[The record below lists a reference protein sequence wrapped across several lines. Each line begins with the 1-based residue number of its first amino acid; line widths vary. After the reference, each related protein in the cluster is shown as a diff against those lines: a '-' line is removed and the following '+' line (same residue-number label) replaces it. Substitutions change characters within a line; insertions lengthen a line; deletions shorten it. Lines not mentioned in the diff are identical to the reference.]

1 MELIPDYPSLSAQL
15 HVCTSEKN
23 VENHDDD
30 DDDDDDSIYVHEHSL
45 PTILFIGLLVT
56 TLMVILN
63 FIPGGKTAGQVP
75 LRFALENL
83 AKETKMECID
93 NEMEM
98 DAIAHAGDD
107 DDFANTINM
116 PSSSSLH
123 SIRLDKLRKGKDNE
137 NENGEDGD
145 GDTDGEE
152 SYHLT
157 YHSHHQVEI
166 EMIPTTL
173 FDKKWMDNEDE
184 HEEVD
189 NENDQEKRSKH
200 SHSHSHS
207 SIPIHLPIPP
217 TPHSLMELDDQD
229 DEVNARLH
237 THLTSRQSNTENT
250 RYIHPPFGTIQ
261 SLSLSRQSP
270 SSGANDSEDEG
281 SRHRSGSNQDIENGH
296 WSDEDEIAI

>member
-1 MELIPDYPSLSAQL
+1 
-15 HVCTSEKN
+15 
-23 VENHDDD
+23 
-30 DDDDDDSIYVHEHSL
+30 
-45 PTILFIGLLVT
+45 
-56 TLMVILN
+56 MVILN

-107 DDFANTINM
+107 DDGFANTTNI

-123 SIRLDKLRKGKDNE
+123 STQLDKLRKGKDNE
-137 NENGEDGD
+137 NENGEEEDE
-145 GDTDGEE
+145 DGED
-152 SYHLT
+152 SYHHT

-184 HEEVD
+184 HEDEHEEMD

-200 SHSHSHS
+200 SHSHPSMPIH
-207 SIPIHLPIPP
+207 IPILP

-237 THLTSRQSNTENT
+237 THLTSRQSNTENA
-250 RYIHPPFGTIQ
+250 RYIHSPFGTLR
-261 SLSLSRQSP
+261 SLSLSRQSH
-270 SSGANDSEDEG
+270 SSETNDSEDEG
-281 SRHRSGSNQDIENGH
+281 SHRRSGSNQDIENGH